1 MGQST
6 EISANYPRCTAE
18 AGSCPLMEQ
27 CLRSRVHREAS
38 YEGADRFPHIQMN
51 KFNTYIEQ
59 TLNI

>member
-6 EISANYPRCTAE
+6 ET
-18 AGSCPLMEQ
+18 
-27 CLRSRVHREAS
+27 LRSRVHRKAS

-59 TLNI
+59 MLNI